1 MHETCTKTQCN
12 PHRILWVVWP
22 LIKPINQ
29 ANVMTNLL
37 SNSHSRYDVRL
48 RHQNLTQFK
57 TNIIVQTIS
66 DKHHSP
72 TNPSLQNCLSKKKK
86 QHISVKRNYPNNFWA
101 LLPTNISHPNPFFK
115 KKINGWH
122 LKSEICCCCQRC
134 PKQWRASI
142 CQWAS
147 QGLRSYQDKLTF
159 SIAMEYPPFS
169 KGSIFKNIFKG
180 SIFHC
185 YLSLPECRTD

>member
-72 TNPSLQNCLSKKKK
+72 TNPSLQNCLSKKK
-86 QHISVKRNYPNNFWA
+86 NNTSLSKGITPIIFGHCFQ
-101 LLPTNISHPNPFFK
+101 PTSAIPIHFSK
-115 KKINGWH
+115 KKSTDGTSNLRFVVVANGAQSNEELQSASEPPKGWEAIKIN
-122 LKSEICCCCQRC
+122 
-134 PKQWRASI
+134 
-142 CQWAS
+142 
-147 QGLRSYQDKLTF
+147 
-159 SIAMEYPPFS
+159 
-169 KGSIFKNIFKG
+169 
-180 SIFHC
+180 
-185 YLSLPECRTD
+185 